1 MGDHLRAALSQ
12 LRVEPTPKRI
22 RCQVDGR
29 TVVDTTAALLV
40 WEPRRVVP
48 VYAVPLRDLA
58 AELVPES
65 TTRPPDDLPP
75 VLGPADYARHTTPGQ
90 TFTVRSGGRDLA
102 GAAFRPDDEDLDG
115 YVVLDFGAFG
125 WLEEEEPVLGHP
137 HDPFK
142 RIDIL
147 AGSRHVTVSLDDLT
161 LADSTRPVALF
172 ETKLPVRWYLPRE
185 DVRLDLLEESDTR
198 TSCAY
203 KGHATHYSLAGA
215 GDRGRDLAWSYL
227 DPLHEAAPV
236 RDLVAFYSER
246 CDVAVDDQAER
257 PVTLWSPPEDRSGG
271 VEFA

>member
-147 AGSRHVTVSLDDLT
+147 AGDRHVVVSYDGQV
-161 LADSTRPVALF
+161 LADTTRAVALY
-172 ETKLPVRWYLPRE
+172 ETHLPVRWYIPAE
-185 DVRLDLLEESDTR
+185 DVDMTLLEPSEHMTV
-198 TSCAY
+198 CAY
-203 KGHATHYSLAGA
+203 KGHASYHSLVDGGA
-215 GDRGRDLAWSYL
+215 EGQNIAWTYH
-227 DPLHEAAPV
+227 DPLHEVAHV
-236 RDLVAFYSER
+236 KDLICFYSER
-246 CDVAVDDQAER
+246 TDLSVDGVEVPR
-257 PVTLWSPPEDRSGG
+257 PDTLWSPPKTPG
-271 VEFA
+271 